1 MKAANGVPPG
11 LARRLPR
18 HICAAAHRIGRIE
31 DLRDEAE
38 RLKITLP
45 ASLER
50 AIDKRRREYLA
61 GRISAARALSDLL
74 GTAVAEGDA
83 ERLLTGRPEAIAVA
97 ADGDDVPL
105 WPDGVVGSISHGAG
119 FGFAAVAAADCYRG
133 LGVDVERVVSADQAL
148 RLGPRVLTD
157 RELDLRRG
165 EHCCLTREEM
175 FTLAFSA
182 KESAYKAL
190 FPVHRRVL
198 GFSDVEL
205 ERRDGAKGTKRS
217 GDLRLRATIDRDA
230 GVAATLV
237 GCYAI
242 TCDAGGTNGAAA
254 CRLWTLVMDGSDGG
268 RP

>member
-11 LARRLPR
+11 LARHLPR
-18 HICAAAHRIGRIE
+18 HISTAAQRIGRLE
-31 DLRDEAE
+31 DLGAEAE
-38 RLKITLP
+38 RLGIALP
-45 ASLER
+45 ASLEG
-50 AIDKRRREYLA
+50 AIEKRRREYLA

-74 GTAVAEGDA
+74 GTAVAEGD
-83 ERLLTGRPEAIAVA
+83 VA
-97 ADGDDVPL
+97 ADDDDVPL
-105 WPDGVVGSISHGAG
+105 WPEGVVGSISHGAG
-119 FGFAAVAAADCYRG
+119 FGFAAVVAAHRCRG
-133 LGVDVERVVSADQAL
+133 LGVDVERVVSADQAS

-157 RELDLRRG
+157 RELELRCG
-165 EHCCLTREEM
+165 ENGGLTREEM

-205 ERRDGAKGTKRS
+205 KRRDGAKGTKRS

-242 TCDAGGTNGAAA
+242 TCDAGACDAGGTNGAAA
-254 CRLWTLVMDGSDGG
+254 CRLWTLVMNGSDGVS
-268 RP
+268 

>member
-1 MKAANGVPPG
+1 MKGANGVPPS
-11 LARRLPR
+11 LARHLPR
-18 HICAAAHRIGRIE
+18 HISAAAHRIGRIE

-38 RLKITLP
+38 RLEITLP

-61 GRISAARALSDLL
+61 GRISARRALSDLL
-74 GTAVAEGDA
+74 GTAFAEGD
-83 ERLLTGRPEAIAVA
+83 VA
-97 ADGDDVPL
+97 ADDDDVPL
-105 WPDGVVGSISHGAG
+105 WPGGVVGSISHGAG
-119 FGFAAVAAADCYRG
+119 FGFAAVASARHCRG
-133 LGVDVERVVSADQAL
+133 LGVDVERVVSAGQAS

-157 RELDLRRG
+157 RELELRCDESG
-165 EHCCLTREEM
+165 GLTREEM

-205 ERRDGAKGTKRS
+205 ERRDGAQGAERS

-230 GVAATLV
+230 GVVATLV
-237 GCYAI
+237 GWYAI
-242 TCDAGGTNGAAA
+242 TCDSDGSGGAATW
-254 CRLWTLVMDGSDGG
+254 RLWTLVMSS
-268 RP
+268 

>member
-1 MKAANGVPPG
+1 MKGANGVPPS
-11 LARRLPR
+11 LARQLPR
-18 HICAAAHRIGRIE
+18 QVRAAAHRIGRIE

-38 RLKITLP
+38 RLEITLP

-61 GRISAARALSDLL
+61 GRISARRALSDLL
-74 GTAVAEGDA
+74 GTAFAEGD
-83 ERLLTGRPEAIAVA
+83 VA
-97 ADGDDVPL
+97 ADDDDVPL
-105 WPDGVVGSISHGAG
+105 WPGGVVGSISHGAG
-119 FGFAAVAAADCYRG
+119 FGFAAVASASCCRG
-133 LGVDVERVVSADQAL
+133 LGVDVERVVSAGQAS

-157 RELDLRRG
+157 RELELRCG
-165 EHCCLTREEM
+165 ENGGLTREEM

-205 ERRDGAKGTKRS
+205 ERRDGAKGTERS
-217 GDLRLRATIDRDA
+217 GGLRLRATIDRDA

-237 GCYAI
+237 GWYAI
-242 TCDAGGTNGAAA
+242 TCDAGGPGGAGTS
-254 CRLWTLVMDGSDGG
+254 RLWTLVLNGSDGG
-268 RP
+268 RL